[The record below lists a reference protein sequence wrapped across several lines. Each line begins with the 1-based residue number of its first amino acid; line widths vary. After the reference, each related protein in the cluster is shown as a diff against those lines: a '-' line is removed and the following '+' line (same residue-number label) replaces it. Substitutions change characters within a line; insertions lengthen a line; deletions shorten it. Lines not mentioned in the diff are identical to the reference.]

1 MSRRSG
7 QTLVMFAVVLAL
19 LFTALLGLVANV
31 AVLLDRYNQDGLVAL
46 LGAQAGASAVDDD
59 AYYRSGSHVLREATA
74 VSRCR
79 TAAGQAANVRVDCR
93 VDGDRVRVT
102 VTERVEL
109 PVTLGQQAVSIS
121 VTREARG
128 VFGGRSPA

>member
-1 MSRRSG
+1 MSPRSG

-19 LFTALLGLVANV
+19 LFTALLGLVANI

-59 AYYRSGSHVLREATA
+59 AYYRNGSHVLREGTA

-102 VTERVEL
+102 VTERVAL